1 MPRSPSVT
9 GSRILLPSVTYKS
22 APKPGPCQI
31 IVIFYL
37 PRLRKHFQASIDI
50 GKGKRVH
57 ASPIARPQVRC
68 VFRRNHGSLTIDGP
82 LSETSRW
89 RAVAR
94 VLRSPVD
101 ALSCALLPAS
111 CVLCGSPLPHFS
123 SAPIC
128 DACLTEF
135 PVQADPRCARCGDR
149 CDLLPESHLGTHL
162 CRACRLAP
170 PPFFRAVAYGPYE
183 GRLRDAIHALKY
195 SRVRTADRILG
206 RMLAHAIEELAPE
219 APAEMLVIPVPLYRS
234 KRATRGFNQARAL
247 ADRAIQVLR
256 KAHPEWRLTLAP
268 RALIRAR
275 ATASQAG
282 LTTRQRRQNLRGAF
296 RISDASAVAG
306 KHVLVVDDIF
316 TSGATARAAAKALAD
331 AGAAGI
337 WVATLARAQRFN
349 INLRGSRAA
358 AQTATAHRGT
368 PGELPAKLN
377 RSSMHSADQ
386 PSF

>member
-1 MPRSPSVT
+1 MHS
-9 GSRILLPSVTYKS
+9 SR
-22 APKPGPCQI
+22 
-31 IVIFYL
+31 
-37 PRLRKHFQASIDI
+37 
-50 GKGKRVH
+50 
-57 ASPIARPQVRC
+57 IARPQVRC

-94 VLRSPVD
+94 VLRSPMD
-101 ALSCALLPAS
+101 AVSCALLPAP
-111 CVLCGSPLPHFS
+111 CLLCGSPLPFLS
-123 SAPIC
+123 YAPIC
-128 DACLTEF
+128 NACLTEF
-135 PVQADPRCARCGDR
+135 PVHAGPRCARCGDR
-149 CDLLPESHLGTHL
+149 CDLLLESDPGTYL
-162 CRACRLAP
+162 CRLCRLAP
-170 PPFFRAVAYGPYE
+170 PAFSRAVAYGPYE

-195 SRVRTADRILG
+195 NRVRTTDRILG
-206 RMLAHAIEELAPE
+206 RILAQAIDGLAND
-219 APAEMLVIPVPLYRS
+219 APSEMLVVPIPLYRS
-234 KRATRGFNQARAL
+234 KRAARGFNQARAL

-256 KAHPEWRLTLAP
+256 RAHPEWRLTLAP
-268 RALIRAR
+268 HTLIRAR

-282 LTTRQRRQNLRGAF
+282 LTSRQRRQNLRGAF

-349 INLRGSRAA
+349 VNSRGSRGSV
-358 AQTATAHRGT
+358 QHSTAHRGV
-368 PGELPAKLN
+368 PGASPASLD
-377 RSSMHSADQ
+377 RSSTYTSDQ

>member
-1 MPRSPSVT
+1 M
-9 GSRILLPSVTYKS
+9 
-22 APKPGPCQI
+22 
-31 IVIFYL
+31 
-37 PRLRKHFQASIDI
+37 
-50 GKGKRVH
+50 H
-57 ASPIARPQVRC
+57 ASRIARPQVRC
-68 VFRRNHGSLTIDGP
+68 VFRRNYGSLTIDGP

-94 VLRSPVD
+94 VLRSPMD

-111 CVLCGSPLPHFS
+111 CVLCGSLLPHLS
-123 SAPIC
+123 SAPVC
-128 DACLTEF
+128 SACLTEF
-135 PVQADPRCARCGDR
+135 PVHAGPRCARCGDR
-149 CDLLPESHLGTHL
+149 SDLLPKSDPETYL
-162 CRACRLAP
+162 CRLCRLAP

-206 RMLAHAIEELAPE
+206 RMLAQAIDGLAND
-219 APAEMLVIPVPLYRS
+219 APREMLVVPIPLYRS
-234 KRATRGFNQARAL
+234 KRAARGFNQARAL
-247 ADRAIQVLR
+247 ADRAIQELR
-256 KAHPEWRLTLAP
+256 RAHPEWRLTLAP
-268 RALIRAR
+268 RTLIRAR

-331 AGAAGI
+331 AGAEGI

-349 INLRGSRAA
+349 VNSRGSSASLLPA
-358 AQTATAHRGT
+358 PEHRGT
-368 PGELPAKLN
+368 PGAEPVTNLN
-377 RSSMHSADQ
+377 RSSMHSSDQ